1 MLYNLLRHFRYA
13 SNGLNDMNKFNIF
26 LRAALACALLLSTPA
41 RAAEDAS
48 RFQLSPAI
56 MEKLKAAETDMK
68 LLQKPDEA
76 AEPEVNPDQSID
88 AAIRKIDKDASTTAV
103 LAKHGLTGR
112 DLVLSAHALLHA
124 GTFISMEKTL
134 DQKKGAEMYQGYTKE
149 QQANIDLVRSI
160 LNGNK

>member
-1 MLYNLLRHFRYA
+1 
-13 SNGLNDMNKFNIF
+13 MNKFKLI
-26 LRAALACALLLSTPA
+26 LPAALACALLLSGPA

-48 RFQLSPAI
+48 RFQLSHSM

-68 LLQKPDEA
+68 LLHKADAA

-88 AAIRKIDKDASTTAV
+88 AAIRKIDQDASTTAV

-124 GTFISMEKTL
+124 GTFISMEQTL
-134 DQKKGAEMYQGYTKE
+134 GQTKGAGLYQGYTKE

-160 LNGNK
+160 LSGKK